1 MSGGINLYGYCGNNV
16 TNNTDPKGLEYGV
29 DTGWGWELG
38 LFVSVGTFELTCCD
52 DKCKKHLAR
61 YKKKCYGLYAGGSV
75 GGGVV
80 TGLSGASCPRGY
92 EGWFSEG
99 SPIPTPGAGAD
110 FAYSDDISRG
120 PHYAGAGLGW
130 SWGVR
135 RCYYTLISDQI
146 IGECK

>member
-1 MSGGINLYGYCGNNV
+1 MVN
-16 TNNTDPKGLEYGV
+16 KGDATGKTTW

-61 YKKKCYGLYAGGSV
+61 YKKKCYGLYSVGSV

-80 TGLSGASCPRGY
+80 TGLDGASCPRGY

-99 SPIPTPGAGAD
+99 SPIPTPGAGCVILLLSVVK
-110 FAYSDDISRG
+110 FNIG
-120 PHYAGAGLGW
+120 N
-130 SWGVR
+130 
-135 RCYYTLISDQI
+135 YTATS
-146 IGECK
+146 